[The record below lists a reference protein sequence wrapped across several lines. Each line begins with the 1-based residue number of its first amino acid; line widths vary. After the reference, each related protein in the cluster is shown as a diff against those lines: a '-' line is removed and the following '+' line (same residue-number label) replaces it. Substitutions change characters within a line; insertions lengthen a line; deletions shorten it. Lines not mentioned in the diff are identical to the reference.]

1 MSNGTTSREFR
12 PQAVL
17 LDFYGTL
24 VEEDEAVTQQISRRL
39 AAASPARPATE
50 AVGSFWSRC
59 FQRLCAESCGPA
71 FRSQR
76 RVEIQSLEQTLR
88 EFRAD
93 GLSADELCRDQ
104 FEYWRRPSILPEV
117 KSVLAACPVSVCVVS
132 NTDDDDLQSAL
143 RHVGLRF
150 DMVVTSE
157 DCRSYRPRPEMFEKA
172 LSLLGLPAGEVLHI
186 GDSIRSD
193 IAGAKAA
200 GIPMLWINPDG
211 RQAPAELT
219 PDYVS
224 RDLTGLL
231 EFFEHGHP
239 V

>member
-1 MSNGTTSREFR
+1 
-12 PQAVL
+12 
-17 LDFYGTL
+17 
-24 VEEDEAVTQQISRRL
+24 
-39 AAASPARPATE
+39 
-50 AVGSFWSRC
+50 
-59 FQRLCAESCGPA
+59 
-71 FRSQR
+71 
-76 RVEIQSLEQTLR
+76 
-88 EFRAD
+88 
-93 GLSADELCRDQ
+93 
-104 FEYWRRPSILPEV
+104 
-117 KSVLAACPVSVCVVS
+117 VLAACPVSVCVVS